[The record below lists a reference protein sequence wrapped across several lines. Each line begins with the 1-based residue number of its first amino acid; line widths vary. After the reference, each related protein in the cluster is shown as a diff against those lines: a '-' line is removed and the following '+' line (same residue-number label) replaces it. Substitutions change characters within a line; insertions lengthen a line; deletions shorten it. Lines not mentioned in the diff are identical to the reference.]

1 MYGLNSNMIDSLL
14 VDSIHFTYR
23 QPYAAKK
30 AQESFLESYP
40 NSSILCVI
48 DLGGDLTEN
57 FKHSNKIN
65 IVRSQTK
72 LSARNDGFYLGK
84 SELKNF
90 IQYFL
95 QVCELRE
102 ESEWIFVLE
111 DDVKVYKPV
120 SKLRFSLNGSVAEH
134 FAKDLRKLIIRETGI
149 RYLKYRQN
157 IYSGCGGSII
167 SKKVIQ
173 KYTRAEW
180 IPKLEKFYDGS
191 GATTLGSDE
200 ILSLMTVLAGGT
212 IGPYDEFV
220 EPWHSD
226 YQERKENG
234 AITTLHRYKEL
245 YNPRQS

>member
-1 MYGLNSNMIDSLL
+1 LIDSKL

-23 QPYAAKK
+23 QPFAAKM

-40 NSSILCVI
+40 KSAIFCVI

-57 FKHSNKIN
+57 FEHSNKVN

-90 IQYFL
+90 IQYYL
-95 QVCELRE
+95 QVCKLRKD
-102 ESEWIFVLE
+102 SEWIFVLE

-120 SKLRFSLNGSVAEH
+120 SNLPFSLNGGVAEH
-134 FAKDLRKLIIRETGI
+134 FGKDLRKLIIRETGI
-149 RYLKYRQN
+149 RYYKYRHN

-167 SKKVIQ
+167 SKKVIR
-173 KYTRAEW
+173 KYTCSEW
-180 IPKLEKFYDGS
+180 VTKLEKFYDKT
-191 GATTLGSDE
+191 GASSLGSDE

-234 AITTLHRYKEL
+234 TITTLHRYKDL
-245 YNPRQS
+245 YKPLQTEI

>member
-1 MYGLNSNMIDSLL
+1 MIDSKL

-40 NSSILCVI
+40 KSAILCVI

-57 FKHSNKIN
+57 FEHSNKIN

-72 LSARNDGFYLGK
+72 LSARHDGFYLGK

-90 IQYFL
+90 IQYYL
-95 QVCELRE
+95 KVCKLRE

-120 SKLRFSLNGSVAEH
+120 SDLRFSLNGSVAEH
-134 FAKDLRKLIIRETGI
+134 FGKDLRNMIIRETGI

-167 SKKVIQ
+167 SKKIIQ
-173 KYTRAEW
+173 KYSCDEW
-180 IPKLEKFYDGS
+180 FKKLEKYFDVAEGS
-191 GATTLGSDE
+191 SHGSDT
-200 ILSLMTVLAGGT
+200 ILSLMTIIAGGS
-212 IGPYDEFV
+212 IGPYEEFV
-220 EPWHSD
+220 EPWHPD
-226 YQERKENG
+226 YQERKESG
-234 AITTLHRYKEL
+234 SITTLHRYKEF
-245 YNPRQS
+245 YYPNQA

>member
-1 MYGLNSNMIDSLL
+1 MIESLL

-40 NSSILCVI
+40 ESKILCVI
-48 DLGGDLTEN
+48 DLGGEPTEK
-57 FKHSNKIN
+57 FIYSNQVK

-72 LSARNDGFYLGK
+72 LSARNEGFYLAK
-84 SELKNF
+84 SELRNF
-90 IQYFL
+90 VQFYL
-95 QVCELRE
+95 QACELRD

-120 SKLRFSLNGSVAEH
+120 SNLQFSLNGSVTEH
-134 FAKDLRKLIIRETGI
+134 FGKDLRKLIIRETRI
-149 RYLKYRQN
+149 RYLKYRKN

-167 SKKVIQ
+167 SKKVIR
-173 KYTRAEW
+173 KYSCNEW
-180 IPKLEKFYDGS
+180 VSKLEKFYIAD
-191 GATTLGSDE
+191 GATSLGSDE

>member
-1 MYGLNSNMIDSLL
+1 

-40 NSSILCVI
+40 ESKILCVI

-57 FKHSNKIN
+57 FKQSNKIN
-65 IVRSQTK
+65 IFRSQNK

-90 IQYFL
+90 IQYYL
-95 QVCELRE
+95 QACKLRE

-120 SKLRFSLNGSVAEH
+120 SNLRFSLNGSVAEH
-134 FAKDLRKLIIRETGI
+134 FGKDLRKLIIRETGI
-149 RYLKYRQN
+149 RYLKYWKN

-167 SKKVIQ
+167 SKKVIR
-173 KYTRAEW
+173 KYTCDEW
-180 IPKLEKFYDGS
+180 FEKLEKYFDVAQVS
-191 GATTLGSDE
+191 SHGSDT
-200 ILSLMTVLAGGT
+200 ILSLMTIIAGGT
-212 IGPYDEFV
+212 IGPYEEFV
-220 EPWHSD
+220 EPWHPD
-226 YQERKENG
+226 YQDRKENG
-234 AITTLHRYKEL
+234 TITTLHRYKEL
-245 YNPRQS
+245 YDPNQS